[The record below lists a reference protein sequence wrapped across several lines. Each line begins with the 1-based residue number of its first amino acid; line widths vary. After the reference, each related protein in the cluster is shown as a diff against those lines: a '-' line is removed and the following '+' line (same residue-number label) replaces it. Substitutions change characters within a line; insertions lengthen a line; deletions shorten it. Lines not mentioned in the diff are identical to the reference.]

1 MNETLK
7 QSQESLAEQCGE
19 LQELGG
25 AVKEQVDRLRTQMT

>member
-7 QSQESLAEQCGE
+7 QSQGSLADQCGE